1 MLSVAEKLKKI
12 QNNFIESIN
21 SIIKNRNGK
30 MNEIIEKQDKEKIK
44 NILNNLK

>member
-30 MNEIIEKQDKEKIK
+30 MNEIIEKQDEEKIK
-44 NILNNLK
+44 NILNSLK